1 MIAGVADRRSHEAMA
16 EAARARAEALFSMNL
31 AIERYEI
38 YFRHV
43 LAARAAATRGPR

>member
-1 MIAGVADRRSHEAMA
+1 MA

-43 LAARAAATRGPR
+43 LAARAAAHRGPR